1 MIRGIIFHA
10 VAVLCVAAVS
20 VLSAQSAP
28 VPANNEPHHRRLLY
42 TNDVREFDVTI
53 PPGETAADH
62 VHQYDMATLIVGE
75 GTVQVSRDGQDVAAP
90 APSARGSVIVTEL
103 TGAPPATYRIRNTGT
118 TAYHAIE
125 VENMRDDGKW
135 LTLMPLVAPGTSVLQ
150 QARAFTIYDERI
162 TADMGDVRHAHTWST
177 ILVLLDGSFENGG
190 IGGEEP
196 VTLTRPG
203 QWMTFPRA
211 QAHTVAAVGGGAH
224 VIEIEAR

>member
-1 MIRGIIFHA
+1 MIRLVIFPV
-10 VAVLCVAAVS
+10 VAVLCAAAVS

-42 TNDVREFDVTI
+42 TNDVRVFDVTI

-75 GTVQVSRDGQDVAAP
+75 GTLQVSRDGQDVAAP
-90 APSARGSVIVTEL
+90 SPGARGSVILTEH
-103 TGAPPATYRIRNTGT
+103 TGAPPAMYRIRNTGT

-125 VENMRDDGKW
+125 MENMREDGKW
-135 LTLMPLVAPGTSVLQ
+135 LTLMPLVAPGTTVLQ
-150 QARAFTIYDERI
+150 QTRAFTVYDEHI

-177 ILVLLDGSFENGG
+177 IAVLLDGSFENGG

-196 VTLTRPG
+196 VRLTRPG
-203 QWMTFPRA
+203 QWLTFPRA
-211 QAHTVAAVGGGAH
+211 QAHTVTAVGGDAH
-224 VIEIEAR
+224 VIEIEAH